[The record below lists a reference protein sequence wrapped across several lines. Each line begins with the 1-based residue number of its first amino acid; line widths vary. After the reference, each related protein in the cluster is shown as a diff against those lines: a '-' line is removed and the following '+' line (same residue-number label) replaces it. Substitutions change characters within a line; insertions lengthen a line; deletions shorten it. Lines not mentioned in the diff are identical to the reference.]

1 MIRVR
6 YSTAKLYLSAEGH
19 AGAAE
24 YGKDTVCAAASMLV
38 CTAAELLRRSRREGR
53 VRNVVILME
62 SGAAALSAEPEK
74 GYGESMRR
82 EMAAICGGFELLA
95 ERYPEYI
102 CADGK

>member
-1 MIRVR
+1 MILVR
-6 YSTAKLYLSAEGH
+6 YSTEKLYLSAEGH

-62 SGAAALSAEPEK
+62 SGSADLSAGGVWREYAA
-74 GYGESMRR
+74 GDGGNLRR
-82 EMAAICGGFELLA
+82 F
-95 ERYPEYI
+95 
-102 CADGK
+102 

>member
-1 MIRVR
+1 MILVR
-6 YSTAKLYLSAEGH
+6 YSTEKLYLSAEGH

-62 SGAAALSAEPEK
+62 SGSADLAGGGVWREYAAGDGGNL
-74 GYGESMRR
+74 RR
-82 EMAAICGGFELLA
+82 F
-95 ERYPEYI
+95 
-102 CADGK
+102 